1 MNGTAASRWGARLLR
16 STSPGEAM
24 IRPFEIGIAVVA
36 VLGFQKML
44 GNLAS
49 TPSAPTSIGLVT
61 LLVVHLLVALE
72 CLRPM
77 RLSWPITILATAG
90 LVLVVVGETALGG
103 TETVLWHIDAWVGV
117 PLAFLAVIHPRGAK
131 LPLLLTITVVCL
143 LVLNATHHLS
153 WAEHILP
160 TIFLATALTLLLL
173 ARRVVVT
180 LVDEQVASL
189 EARQRDAAQQE
200 TVRASDES
208 VSMLRRAM
216 HDSLL
221 HSLQRIG
228 TLWQSSTPA
237 QLRQTASTAR
247 AMLATVPREADGSG
261 DPSLLETLRSAVTDE
276 PCTIHW
282 SGADLFVPP
291 LVREAMQGAVREAVR
306 NVVKHGDVPEA
317 TVAIDPTIRGVRV
330 SVRDA
335 GPGFDLRTAL
345 QGRSGIRDSII
356 GRMRDV
362 GGSAEYTTSAAGTTV
377 SIEWP
382 ARPHAVPPLLGRR
395 SREALAWTPLPLVI
409 GSLASSMTFPAPNA
423 LMSSVFWAVLVLL
436 LLVSASALVSRGL
449 TDREAWL
456 MCAFG
461 LAALIVNYSWV
472 GPGESGWAIWVPS
485 LTTSFMILALPGRS
499 VRTAVAIA
507 TMMVVGAVSTSMVS
521 LGVAETMGSQFGA
534 IMAVLTNALVTLVLA
549 FGAEGVSQHVLVTR
563 QLEAATLQ
571 RAHDAA
577 EREAMWSRWLRRAS
591 LLTGPFLADVEA
603 GRLDPADPQTRREA
617 GWLEARMRDELSLWP
632 DPTDLPEWADGLRRR
647 GWRVRLD
654 VDGLGADASAALA
667 SVLSIVPPPLPGQEL
682 TISRWEQ
689 VAVLTFSNP
698 GLSEEQLDPVRSWAT
713 HIDPDFTQLRVAA
726 APTTP
731 IEQESR

>member
-1 MNGTAASRWGARLLR
+1 MNGTVATRWGAWLLR
-16 STSPGEAM
+16 SRSPEDAM
-24 IRPFEIGIAVVA
+24 LRPFEIGIAVVA

-44 GNLAS
+44 GSVAS
-49 TPSAPTSIGLVT
+49 APSATATIGLVT

-72 CLRPM
+72 CLRPW
-77 RLSWPITILATAG
+77 RLSWPITILASGG
-90 LVLVVVGETALGG
+90 LVLVVAGEAALDG
-103 TETVLWHIDAWVGV
+103 TQTVLWHIDAWVGV

-143 LVLNATHHLS
+143 LVLNATHQLS

-160 TIFLATALTLLLL
+160 TIFLTTSLTLLLL

-189 EARQRDAAQQE
+189 EARQRHAVQQE

-208 VSMLRRAM
+208 VAMLRRAM

-228 TLWQSSTPA
+228 TLWQASTPS
-237 QLRQTASTAR
+237 QLQQTAATAR
-247 AMLATVPREADGSG
+247 AMLATGPREADGSG
-261 DPSLLETLRSAVTDE
+261 DPSLLETLRSGVADE
-276 PCTIHW
+276 PCTIVW
-282 SGADLFVPP
+282 SGEDLFVPP

-362 GGSAEYTTSAAGTTV
+362 GGNTEYFTSADGTTV

-382 ARPHAVPPLLGRR
+382 ARPHAAPPLLGRR

-409 GSLASSMTFPAPNA
+409 GSLASAMTFPAPNA
-423 LMSSVFWAVLVLL
+423 LMSSAFWAVLVLL
-436 LLVSASALVSRGL
+436 LLVCARALVSRGL

-456 MCAFG
+456 MCMVG
-461 LAALIVNYSWV
+461 LAALIINYSWV

-485 LTTSFMILALPGRS
+485 LMTSFMILALPGRS

-507 TMMVVGAVSTSMVS
+507 TMMVVGAVSTSIVR

-571 RAHDAA
+571 RARDAA
-577 EREAMWSRWLRRAS
+577 ARDAMWRSWLQRARE
-591 LLTGPFLADVEA
+591 LTDPFLADVET
-603 GRLDPADPQTRREA
+603 GRLDPADPGTRREA
-617 GWLEARMRDELSLWP
+617 ARLESRVRDELAQWP
-632 DPTDLPEWADGLRRR
+632 ATTPVPAQVDALRRS

-654 VDGLGADASAALA
+654 VDPHRPDTLMALSRILA
-667 SVLSIVPPPLPGQEL
+667 TIPDPLPGQEL
-682 TISRWEQ
+682 TITQ
-689 VAVLTFSNP
+689 HGPTPVLTFSNP
-698 GLSEEQLDPVRSWAT
+698 GLCETQLAPLRPWVT
-713 HIDPDFTQLRVAA
+713 HVDPDFTQLRLPEAQSA
-726 APTTP
+726 TTP
-731 IEQESR
+731 QEP